1 MRRSLAAA
9 SMLAVCSSALHAADG
24 DTARTFKPA
33 SAWQADFGDDYCRL
47 ARSFSDGKNTLSLA
61 FERVQPTNSL
71 RMIVVGSGFK
81 VFRSADK
88 LTLALAPSGGERSQP
103 FWRSETADGQQYFN
117 LGEVIMGGAPAAAAP
132 PPPYDRAAEQAFA
145 GGVTA
150 LEITAGLTEPVRIE
164 TGALKAPLSVLQQ
177 CADDLLTVWGLDAEK
192 HKSMTRAVQPSGDTS
207 KWLATGIIGF
217 KDFGKLGGAAN
228 QIRII
233 VGADGK
239 PTSCAVHWASLEQK
253 TNDAICKGVMEKGSF
268 IPAVDVAGQPMASLW
283 TVPPAA
289 FMPPFGGT

>member
-1 MRRSLAAA
+1 
-9 SMLAVCSSALHAADG
+9 MLAVCSSAVHAADG

-47 ARSFSDGKNTLSLA
+47 ARSFSDGKDTLSLA

-117 LGEVIMGGAPAAAAP
+117 LGEVIMGGAPAATAP

-145 GGVTA
+145 GGVRA
-150 LEITAGLTEPVRIE
+150 RKFRAARPDPARREPGDWTPRFW
-164 TGALKAPLSVLQQ
+164 VLQQ
-177 CADDLLTVWGLDAEK
+177 GADVLLLGGGLEAKK
-192 HKSMTRAVQPSGDTS
+192 HKPMPGAVHPADDTS
-207 KWLATGIIGF
+207 KWLATGVIGF

-268 IPAVDVAGQPMASLW
+268 IPALDAAGQPMASLW
-283 TVPPAA
+283 TVPPSA